1 MQKLLCFCCEE
12 STHIEG
18 LLFGVPTLPIC
29 RICRDMSLSFIK
41 SCEIPMTTEHLLI
54 RELVENTRLDGR
66 GFWRFYNSLTR
77 EGDLVFRLEKKV

>member
-1 MQKLLCFCCEE
+1 
-12 STHIEG
+12 
-18 LLFGVPTLPIC
+18 
-29 RICRDMSLSFIK
+29 
-41 SCEIPMTTEHLLI
+41 MTTEHLLI